1 MDMEEYKAKLEEY
14 RSLMGNSD
22 PESENRKSE
31 LIAWL
36 QAHHCAELQP
46 VADAW
51 AEDVLEDLEAG
62 VEELKK
68 EVLRSQM
75 DEKLYKLMP
84 WSYIAKVYFGK
95 SVSWLTQ
102 RVNGYP
108 VRGKVYTLNEEQK
121 ATLNRAFAEIGEFI
135 GSYRFA

>member
-1 MDMEEYKAKLEEY
+1 MKEYKAKLEEY
-14 RSLMGNSD
+14 KGLMGNTD
-22 PESENRKSE
+22 PESEKRKAE
-31 LIAWL
+31 LVEWL
-36 QAHHCAELQP
+36 EAHHSEEMQP
-46 VADAW
+46 VADQW
-51 AEDVLEDLEAG
+51 AEKVVKELEAD

-121 ATLNRAFAEIGEFI
+121 QTLNRAFAEIGEFI